1 MKKLIRFMPFMLIL
15 WTMLALSGSL
25 VLADSDPS
33 GQGEPLLT
41 ITGAVN
47 HPMQLTLTD
56 LQRLQTV
63 EVQQNEVS
71 SDGVFH
77 GVFSQKAVSLRT
89 LLAMANIE
97 QKGSTFKKLV
107 DATIVLSD
115 AQGKK
120 VVLSWGEIFY
130 HNPAEVVL
138 SYQSTPVLPVK
149 HNCTKC
155 HEPQDYQFAMQQLK
169 RTVLLPKL
177 VVTGDFYTDRYL
189 EGVVNIDV
197 VDVRPDIAVD
207 QDAKL
212 YSSAIQLKGAV
223 AKLGQITSLED
234 YPRSQ
239 ISKKVV
245 GVGRGYHGLHTFSG
259 TPLSNILKEAGIDL
273 SMDQV
278 VILSAPDGYRAT
290 FSMAEVMLSALS
302 DQILIADTKDGEA
315 IEQGGKF
322 RVIAGPDNTDD
333 RDVQAITDIEV
344 IKFK

>member
-1 MKKLIRFMPFMLIL
+1 MKKNIRNILLTFVLCAILISIGTVAMAAPP
-15 WTMLALSGSL
+15 
-25 VLADSDPS
+25 VLD
-33 GQGEPLLT
+33 QVLLT
-41 ITGAVN
+41 ITGTVN
-47 HPMQLTLTD
+47 HPMQLTMAD
-56 LQRLQTV
+56 LQRLQSV

-77 GVFSQKAVSLRT
+77 GVFIQRAVPLRT

-115 AQGKK
+115 AKGKK

-138 SYQSTPVLPVK
+138 SYQSTPVLPTK

-155 HEPQDYQFAMQQLK
+155 HEPEDYQFAMQQLN
-169 RTVLLPKL
+169 RTVALPKL
-177 VVTGDFYTDRYL
+177 VVTSDFFTDRYL

-197 VDVRPDIAVD
+197 VDVRPAIPVNR
-207 QDAKL
+207 DAEL
-212 YSSAIQLKGAV
+212 YSSRIDLKGAV
-223 AKLGQITSLED
+223 GKPLSITRLKH

-259 TPLSNILKEAGIDL
+259 TPLANILKEGGAEL

-290 FSMAEVMLSALS
+290 FSMGELMLSTMS
-302 DQILIADTKDGEA
+302 DQILIADYRDGEA
-315 IEQGGKF
+315 FEQGGKF
-322 RVIAGPDNTDD
+322 RVIVGPDNTDD
-333 RDVQAITDIEV
+333 RDVQAVTDIEV
-344 IKFK
+344 IKLK